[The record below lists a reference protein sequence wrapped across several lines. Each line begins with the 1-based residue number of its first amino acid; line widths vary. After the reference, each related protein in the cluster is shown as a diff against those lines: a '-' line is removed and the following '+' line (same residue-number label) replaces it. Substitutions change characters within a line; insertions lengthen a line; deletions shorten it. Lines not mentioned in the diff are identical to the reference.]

1 MGGKTPLISAI
12 EKANFKIMAP
22 HYQRH
27 PVTTQEAIH
36 LSEYFSKV
44 DPNAPVA
51 AAPLYAQAGAGLAG
65 VLLAGMTILLRS
77 MRAKRGR
84 DTKLVRRRK

>member
-1 MGGKTPLISAI
+1 
-12 EKANFKIMAP
+12 
-22 HYQRH
+22 
-27 PVTTQEAIH
+27 
-36 LSEYFSKV
+36 
-44 DPNAPVA
+44 VA